1 MEKEHHTNVLESLFD
16 KTTDYLQTRAELVKL
31 KAIKKSSELASGLVS
46 KLILSVFLLIF
57 LMVFNIGLGLWL
69 GELLHKTYYGFFAL
83 AGFYLIVGLIVYAS
97 RRKLLKGPITDSIIR
112 KFHNN

>member
-1 MEKEHHTNVLESLFD
+1 MEKEQHTGVLESLFD

-31 KAIKKSSELASGLVS
+31 KAIKKSSALASGVIS
-46 KLILSVFLLIF
+46 KLILAMFLVFF
-57 LMVFNIGLGLWL
+57 LMIFNIGVALWL

-97 RRKLLKGPITDSIIR
+97 RHKLLKEPITDSIIR